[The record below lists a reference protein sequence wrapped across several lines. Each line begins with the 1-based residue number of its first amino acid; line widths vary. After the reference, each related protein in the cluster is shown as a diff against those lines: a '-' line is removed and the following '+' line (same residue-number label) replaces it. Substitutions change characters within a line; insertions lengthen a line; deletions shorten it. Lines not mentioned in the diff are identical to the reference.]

1 MLLEQK
7 LIEQILDAAL
17 ETGAD
22 FSEVYIEDHQASVLQ
37 SVSGRLEKSNNTKSF
52 GVGIRVAKKFQ
63 SVYGYTNS
71 KNPEDLIKLAKDL
84 SKSFHDENL
93 TKRTPLMELEVGKK
107 HQVKIKPSEVALSDK
122 VNLLKIAYKH
132 ASEYDP
138 VIKQVISY
146 LVDDEKDVLIAN
158 SEGRFVT
165 ETRVKVRLM

>member
-52 GVGIRVAKKFQ
+52 GVGIRVAKNFQ

-71 KNPEDLIKLAKDL
+71 KNPEDLMKLAQDL
-84 SKSFHDENL
+84 SKSFHDEIK
-93 TKRTPLMELEVGKK
+93 TTRTP
-107 HQVKIKPSEVALSDK
+107 
-122 VNLLKIAYKH
+122 
-132 ASEYDP
+132 
-138 VIKQVISY
+138 
-146 LVDDEKDVLIAN
+146 
-158 SEGRFVT
+158 
-165 ETRVKVRLM
+165 

>member
-7 LIEQILDAAL
+7 LIEQILDSAL

-22 FSEVYIEDHQASVLQ
+22 CSEVYIEDHQASVLQ

-71 KNPEDLIKLAKDL
+71 KNPEDLIKLARDL
-84 SKSFHDENL
+84 SKSFHDDVL
-93 TKRTPLMELEVGKK
+93 TERTPLMELEVGQK
-107 HQVKIKPSEVALSDK
+107 HQVKIKPSTVALADK

-132 ASEYDP
+132 ASEFDP

-146 LVDDEKDVLIAN
+146 LVDDEKEVLIAN

-165 ETRVKVRLM
+165 ETRV